1 MRIVPALWSVFA
13 LLVTAPG
20 AHASPYRFAQHPC
33 AAELTGATCGS
44 ISVPEDYEHPSRSI
58 ALNVIVFRASEPN
71 REKAAQFDLEGGPGF
86 AVTDSAGF
94 YASDGAAYRKLR
106 DVVLFDMRGTGGSGA
121 LRCTGIEERQRAQP
135 AAAFYPPELVADCAK
150 ALEARADLRQY
161 TTAIAARDIDSVRET
176 LGYARVDLNAVSY
189 GTTLALR
196 YIADYPRRVRSA
208 VLTGTVSA
216 DRTPPAHHAAAA
228 ERGLQ
233 LLIAA
238 CRDDS
243 DCAAR
248 YPDLW
253 KDVDAAI
260 ERLGPEVG
268 AVFME
273 KIRTQMYLPATARKV
288 PALLHEAAGG
298 NVAILAGT
306 GTDRVFADGL
316 YLAITCAESLGRID
330 VDEAIAEAAGTHFG
344 AYRITRQHDACTR
357 WPVGASDPKLFAKA
371 RRQVPVLFLSGALDP
386 VTPPDWTA
394 ALAQMFPNSRH
405 VVFPEGA
412 HVLEGLS
419 GLDTCMDAMILRF
432 VASLSPQT
440 LDTTCVAGMHREPFV
455 PSADIQG

>member
-1 MRIVPALWSVFA
+1 MRILCALWFMLA
-13 LLVTAPG
+13 MLTAAG
-20 AHASPYRFAQHPC
+20 AYASPYRFVPHPC
-33 AAELTGATCGS
+33 ADDLAGATCGS
-44 ISVPEDYEHPSRSI
+44 ISVPENYQHPGRSI
-58 ALNVIVFRASEPN
+58 ALSVIVFPATEPG

-86 AVTDSAGF
+86 GVTDSAGF
-94 YASDGAAYRKLR
+94 YASDGAAYHEHR

-121 LRCTGIEERQRAQP
+121 LRCTGIEEYQRAQP
-135 AAAFYPPELVADCAK
+135 AAPLYPPELVADCAK
-150 ALEARADLRQY
+150 ALAARADLRQY
-161 TTAIAARDIDSVRET
+161 TTASAARDIDSVRET
-176 LGYARVDLNAVSY
+176 LGYARIDLNALSY

-208 VLTGTVSA
+208 VLTGTVTA

-238 CRDDS
+238 CHDDG

-253 KDVDAAI
+253 KDVDTAI
-260 ERLGPEVG
+260 ERLGPEAG
-268 AVFME
+268 ALFME
-273 KIRTQMYLPATARKV
+273 KIRTQMYLPATARSV
-288 PALLHEAAGG
+288 PALLHDAAGG
-298 NVAILAGT
+298 NVAILTKGGAG
-306 GTDRVFADGL
+306 RVFADGL
-316 YLAITCAESLGRID
+316 YLAITCAESLSRID
-330 VDEAIAEAAGTHFG
+330 IDEAIAEAAATHFG
-344 AYRITRQHDACTR
+344 AYRITRQREACAR
-357 WPVGASDPKLFAKA
+357 WPVAAADPKLFARA
-371 RRQVPVLFLSGALDP
+371 RHKEPVLFLSGALDP

-419 GLDTCMDAMILRF
+419 GLDTCMDAMILQF

-455 PSADIQG
+455 LSPGTQS